1 MITNRALTRAT
12 TKEFIDTATRF
23 CDVYWNISQI
33 SSVKGKISEKEQNIS
48 RLKEIVENPRF
59 FNYTSPYKLSSEETK
74 DIDQHFTNSIY
85 VVSSLKIH
93 CRVHMRNL
101 RYAHPEH
108 IKLIHDTIVHKLF
121 CDTAIKSHK
130 KYIIYMKH
138 FLEELKSHSFK
149 QAIIDIGFYPEIEYQ
164 IAEYDL
170 MMHYIGE
177 RDKRREEIKA
187 WSNEFKH
194 YRQEAQNIII
204 NLQELMI
211 NDNSV

>member
-12 TKEFIDTATRF
+12 TKEFIKTATKF
-23 CDVYWNISQI
+23 CDAYCAASQNHI
-33 SSVKGKISEKEQNIS
+33 IKKEAPQIEQLIS
-48 RLKEIVENPRF
+48 RLKEIVQNPRF
-59 FNYTSPYKLSSEETK
+59 FNYTSPYKLSSCETK
-74 DIDQHFTNSIY
+74 DIDHHFTNSTY

-93 CRVHMRNL
+93 CRVHMRNR

-164 IAEYDL
+164 IAEYNL
-170 MMHYIGE
+170 MMHHIHQ
-177 RDKRREEIKA
+177 RSQRKAEIKA
-187 WSNEFKH
+187 WSKEFKQ
-194 YRQEAQNIII
+194 YRHEAQHIII

-211 NDNSV
+211 NHLID